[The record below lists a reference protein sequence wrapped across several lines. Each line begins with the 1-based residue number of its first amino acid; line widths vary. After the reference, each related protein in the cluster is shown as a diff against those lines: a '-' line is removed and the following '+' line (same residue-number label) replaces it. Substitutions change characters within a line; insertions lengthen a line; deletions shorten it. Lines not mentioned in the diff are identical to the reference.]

1 MGFKCGIIGL
11 PNVGK
16 STLFN
21 ALTETMKAE
30 AANYPFA
37 TINPNIGRVA
47 VPDKRLDKIGEIG
60 KSEKIIPAYMDFVDI
75 AGLVKGASKGEGLG
89 NKFLAHI
96 RKVDAIAHVV
106 RCFKDDNIAHVSS
119 IINPINDIETVT
131 TELQLADIE
140 ILQSKQASLEKKSK
154 QGNREIKHQLSLI
167 EQMLENLNQEYQF
180 KKNQFNADDL
190 EFFNSLNLISLKPIL
205 YICNVDEKSI
215 IHGNSLSKLVQEKAK
230 KNNYDSII
238 VSASIESQFVELEN
252 DSDRIQLLKELGINE
267 TTLNKVITAGYSL
280 LDLINYF
287 TCVPKETKSWTI
299 KKNTLA
305 PQAAGK
311 IHSDFE
317 KGFIRAETISY
328 NDFIEFKGES
338 ACREAGKLRQEGK
351 DYKVKDGDVINFL
364 FNV

>member
-21 ALTETMKAE
+21 ALTEAMKAE

-60 KSEKIIPAYMDFVDI
+60 KSEKTIPAYMDFVDI

-96 RKVDAIAHVV
+96 REVDAIAHVV

-267 TTLNKVITAGYSL
+267 TTLKKVITAGYSL

>member
-21 ALTETMKAE
+21 ALTEAMKAE

-96 RKVDAIAHVV
+96 REVDAIAHVV

-154 QGNREIKHQLSLI
+154 QGNKEIKHQLSLM
-167 EQMLENLNQEYQF
+167 EQMLKNLNQEYQF